1 MAAYCIVNDVSE
13 RAFQMEHGG
22 TTTKGKSADTFGPVG
37 PWLVT
42 ADEIGDPQ
50 ALELWTTVNGERRQH
65 GNTAQD
71 DLHRRLLVAYVSRF
85 MSLRAGDLIST
96 GTPAGVGH
104 GAEAAALPAAG
115 RRGRDGHQQA
125 WRAAPSHGGGQ
136 VMLADGGRRAAL
148 AVLVALGLWTG
159 LTGAVVEAAE
169 IKVLSTVGM
178 QPATVELFKSFEAAT
193 GHKILV
199 TYGLAAVLRTSV
211 LEGAPADVLVLTS
224 ATIDDLVKSG
234 KVVAATKA
242 DVARSGVGVG
252 VKAGAPK
259 PDISTPE
266 ALKRTIVAAKS
277 IGYSREGA
285 SGVAFARAVEHL
297 GLTEQVAAKYKDT
310 GTKAGEMVAAGE
322 IELAAAQIPELMAVP
337 GVDVVGPLPAELQ
350 TTTVFSVGLATEAK
364 DAGAGRALIEFLA
377 GPQAA
382 PVYKAKGLGG

>member
-1 MAAYCIVNDVSE
+1 
-13 RAFQMEHGG
+13 
-22 TTTKGKSADTFGPVG
+22 
-37 PWLVT
+37 
-42 ADEIGDPQ
+42 
-50 ALELWTTVNGERRQH
+50 
-65 GNTAQD
+65 
-71 DLHRRLLVAYVSRF
+71 
-85 MSLRAGDLIST
+85 
-96 GTPAGVGH
+96 
-104 GAEAAALPAAG
+104 
-115 RRGRDGHQQA
+115 
-125 WRAAPSHGGGQ
+125 
-136 VMLADGGRRAAL
+136 MLADGGRRAAL

-159 LTGAVVEAAE
+159 LTGAVVDAAD

-259 PDISTPE
+259 PDIGTPE

-285 SGVAFARAVEHL
+285 SGVAFARAVERL

-364 DAGAGRALIEFLA
+364 DAGAGRALIQFLA
-377 GPQAA
+377 GPQAT

>member
-22 TTTKGKSADTFGPVG
+22 TTTKGKSADSFGPVG

-42 ADEIGDPQ
+42 ADEIPDPQ
-50 ALELWTTVNGERRQH
+50 VLEMWTTVNGERRQH
-65 GNTAQD
+65 GNTAKMIFTVAS
-71 DLHRRLLVAYVSRF
+71 LVAYVSRF

-104 GAEAAALPAAG
+104 GSEAAALPAAG
-115 RRGRDGHQQA
+115 RRGRARHQQA
-125 WRAAPSHGGGQ
+125 GRAAPSDRGSE
-136 VMLADGGRRAAL
+136 VMRAHDVRRAAFVAL
-148 AVLVALGLWTG
+148 AVLGLWAG
-159 LTGAVVEAAE
+159 LIGAPVEAAE

-211 LEGAPADVLVLTS
+211 LEGASADVLVLTS
-224 ATIDDLVKSG
+224 ATIDDLVKG
-234 KVVAATKA
+234 GRVVAATKT

-252 VKAGAPK
+252 IKAGAPK
-259 PDISTPE
+259 PDIGTPE
-266 ALKRTIVAAKS
+266 ALKRTLVAAKS

-285 SGVAFARAVEHL
+285 SGVAFARAVERL
-297 GLTEQVAAKYKDT
+297 GLAEQVAAKYKDT

-337 GVDVVGPLPAELQ
+337 GVEVVGPLPAELQ
-350 TTTVFSVGLATEAK
+350 TTTIFSVGLATEAR
-364 DAGAGRALIEFLA
+364 DAGASRALIEFLA